1 MHLGAASVAVSGWW
15 KSILDGG
22 YSGASSH
29 ISLDM
34 NLRLRS
40 TCRSSPF
47 GFSFLV
53 SFVLLP
59 ATSTVVRRQY
69 LPASLQPNPDLSPS
83 SAVSPDSSIL
93 FRLASL
99 SRFLPLHFAQKT
111 LYYVQRAFFKFPCFL
126 YSPFVVIICPIIILS
141 MESSMRRGVT
151 VNKSLFFSHSLFR
164 FFATLV
170 SLLSLSFLKR
180 FVRNNRFR
188 EMSDFLN
195 QEITLFFL

>member
-1 MHLGAASVAVSGWW
+1 MHLGAAAAAVSGWW

-47 GFSFLV
+47 GFSFLI

-69 LPASLQPNPDLSPS
+69 LPASLHPNPDLSPS
-83 SAVSPDSSIL
+83 ATVSRLLYLISSC
-93 FRLASL
+93 FSPS
-99 SRFLPLHFAQKT
+99 SRFPPPFILHRRHCTMCNARSSNFRVLT
-111 LYYVQRAFFKFPCFL
+111 LRSF
-126 YSPFVVIICPIIILS
+126 VII
-141 MESSMRRGVT
+141 RRFIDGVFDET
-151 VNKSLFFSHSLFR
+151 QSHG
-164 FFATLV
+164 
-170 SLLSLSFLKR
+170 
-180 FVRNNRFR
+180 
-188 EMSDFLN
+188 
-195 QEITLFFL
+195 

>member
-1 MHLGAASVAVSGWW
+1 MHLGATVVAVSGWW

-59 ATSTVVRRQY
+59 ATSTVSIGNTF
-69 LPASLQPNPDLSPS
+69 LPPS
-83 SAVSPDSSIL
+83 ILTRTCPPRPTSPDSSIL

-99 SRFLPLHFAQKT
+99 PPSR
-111 LYYVQRAFFKFPCFL
+111 
-126 YSPFVVIICPIIILS
+126 
-141 MESSMRRGVT
+141 
-151 VNKSLFFSHSLFR
+151 FSHSPSFCIENCTTCNAHSSCQI
-164 FFATLV
+164 FV
-170 SLLSLSFLKR
+170 SLLSVLCS
-180 FVRNNRFR
+180 
-188 EMSDFLN
+188 
-195 QEITLFFL
+195 LFTILLTEFSIEKTQSHA

>member
-1 MHLGAASVAVSGWW
+1 MLAFVYRGLSGEGEQRGCVVSPGTVVSGWC

-59 ATSTVVRRQY
+59 ATSISVRWQH
-69 LPASLQPNPDLSPS
+69 LSSSLHLNPS
-83 SAVSPDSSIL
+83 
-93 FRLASL
+93 F
-99 SRFLPLHFAQKT
+99 
-111 LYYVQRAFFKFPCFL
+111 
-126 YSPFVVIICPIIILS
+126 SPFAVARLLRFISPRSLPC
-141 MESSMRRGVT
+141 SSF
-151 VNKSLFFSHSLFR
+151 SFFLFFAEDH
-164 FFATLV
+164 
-170 SLLSLSFLKR
+170 
-180 FVRNNRFR
+180 
-188 EMSDFLN
+188 
-195 QEITLFFL
+195 

>member
-1 MHLGAASVAVSGWW
+1 MHLGAAAAAAAAVSGWW

-59 ATSTVVRRQY
+59 ATSTVVRRRY
-69 LPASLQPNPDLSPS
+69 LPASLHPNPDLSPS
-83 SAVSPDSSIL
+83 FAVS
-93 FRLASL
+93 RLYLIS
-99 SRFLPLHFAQKT
+99 SRFSPSLAFSPPSFCIEDTVLRATRVLQIFA
-111 LYYVQRAFFKFPCFL
+111 F
-126 YSPFVVIICPIIILS
+126 ILS
-141 MESSMRRGVT
+141 V
-151 VNKSLFFSHSLFR
+151 HCR
-164 FFATLV
+164 FNYLPFY
-170 SLLSLSFLKR
+170 
-180 FVRNNRFR
+180 
-188 EMSDFLN
+188 
-195 QEITLFFL
+195 

>member
-1 MHLGAASVAVSGWW
+1 MHLGAASAAVSGWW

-83 SAVSPDSSIL
+83 SAVYRLFYLISSCFSLTFSPPSFCIENTVL
-93 FRLASL
+93 
-99 SRFLPLHFAQKT
+99 
-111 LYYVQRAFFKFPCFL
+111 RATRVLQISVF
-126 YSPFVVIICPIIILS
+126 
-141 MESSMRRGVT
+141 
-151 VNKSLFFSHSLFR
+151 SLFFVR
-164 FFATLV
+164 CNY
-170 SLLSLSFLKR
+170 LSNYYSIDGIFDETR
-180 FVRNNRFR
+180 CYG
-188 EMSDFLN
+188 
-195 QEITLFFL
+195 

>member
-1 MHLGAASVAVSGWW
+1 MHLGAAAAAVSGWW

-83 SAVSPDSSIL
+83 SAISRLFYLISSCFSLSFSP
-93 FRLASL
+93 

-111 LYYVQRAFFKFPCFL
+111 QYYVPRAFFKFPCL
-126 YSPFVVIICPIIILS
+126 YSPFVVIICPIIVLS

-170 SLLSLSFLKR
+170 SPQSSLSQA
-180 FVRNNRFR
+180 FR
-188 EMSDFLN
+188 SKEQIS
-195 QEITLFFL
+195 

>member
-1 MHLGAASVAVSGWW
+1 MHLGAAAAAVSGWW

-59 ATSTVVRRQY
+59 ATSTVSAGNTF
-69 LPASLQPNPDLSPS
+69 LPPSLHPNPDLSPS
-83 SAVSPDSSIL
+83 SAVSRLLYLISS
-93 FRLASL
+93 
-99 SRFLPLHFAQKT
+99 
-111 LYYVQRAFFKFPCFL
+111 CF
-126 YSPFVVIICPIIILS
+126 SPFLTFSPFILH
-141 MESSMRRGVT
+141 RRHCTTCNARFSNFRVFT
-151 VNKSLFFSHSLFR
+151 LRSL
-164 FFATLV
+164 
-170 SLLSLSFLKR
+170 
-180 FVRNNRFR
+180 
-188 EMSDFLN
+188 
-195 QEITLFFL
+195 

>member
-1 MHLGAASVAVSGWW
+1 MHLGAAAAAVSGWW

-69 LPASLQPNPDLSPS
+69 LPASLHPNPDLSPS
-83 SAVSPDSSIL
+83 ATVSRLLYLISSC
-93 FRLASL
+93 FSPS
-99 SRFLPLHFAQKT
+99 SRFPPPPPPPPLFCIEDT
-111 LYYVQRAFFKFPCFL
+111 VLRATRVLQIFVSLLAVPCN
-126 YSPFVVIICPIIILS
+126 YSPFY
-141 MESSMRRGVT
+141 
-151 VNKSLFFSHSLFR
+151 
-164 FFATLV
+164 
-170 SLLSLSFLKR
+170 
-180 FVRNNRFR
+180 
-188 EMSDFLN
+188 
-195 QEITLFFL
+195 